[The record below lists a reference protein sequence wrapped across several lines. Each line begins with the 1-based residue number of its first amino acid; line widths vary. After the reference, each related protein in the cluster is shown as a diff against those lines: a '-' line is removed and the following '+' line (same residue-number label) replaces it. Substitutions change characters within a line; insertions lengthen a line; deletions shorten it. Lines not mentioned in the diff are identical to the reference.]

1 MNKLELKDLSIA
13 LAVLVGAILVSWGIF
28 KLSQIDYCGF
38 WHNAGFDMPVHCL
51 PIK

>member
-28 KLSQIDYCGF
+28 KLSQIDYC
-38 WHNAGFDMPVHCL
+38 PVWYHGLHCL